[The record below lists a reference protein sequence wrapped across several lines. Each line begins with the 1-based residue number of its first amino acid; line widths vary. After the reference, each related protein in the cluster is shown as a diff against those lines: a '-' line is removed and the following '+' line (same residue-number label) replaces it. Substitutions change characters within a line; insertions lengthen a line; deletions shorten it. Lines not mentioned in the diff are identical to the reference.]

1 VSQGTSP
8 FPISD
13 DPASGTAGLGGERP
27 DRRHSLAR
35 RLRNV
40 IIAIIVPIL
49 AVWLVLYVTKGRFL
63 KGTFER
69 VATSL
74 LQRKVSV
81 DSGFELYFNP
91 IEIRFA
97 ADGLHV
103 ANPIWASKPDLFS
116 ATHVDADIAPLS
128 LIFGRRH
135 MRSLNMT
142 NGAIDAE
149 WDAAH
154 VTNTWTFGSNT
165 NGKPFELPI
174 IDRAS
179 LSASTVRFK
188 DPRLRFL
195 ADLSLHSIASRNA
208 RIGGA
213 VRLDG
218 HGRLRDTPFTLT
230 GALQSPDA
238 TVARGRNQLT
248 LKVRAAENIIDI
260 AGNLPSLA
268 DVENVPLAVRARGKD
283 VDDLLRIIDVVVPE
297 TRAYVLKATLIKSG
311 TDYSFSNM
319 SGRFGDSDIAGKFT
333 VHDRQTRV
341 RLDAVLFSR
350 SLDIIDAAPFI
361 GYSPDIVAEK
371 GAIAAAAETGAAPAN
386 LIPNAPIPVERMQSF
401 DATLHYRIGAIR
413 SRHLPISNVDLN
425 LSLDHGM
432 LKLDPL
438 RFAMS
443 KGEVIATMAFN
454 ARVHPVRA
462 TYDIRLTPTPMGS
475 LLSGFGVAESGTTGT
490 IHGRME
496 LQGVGDTLHDSLS
509 SANGR
514 IAFIIPAG
522 TLSQR
527 NVQLSELDIG
537 VFAQRLFQHK
547 LKEPVAINC
556 GLVAFT
562 VRNGTAAADPILID
576 TEKNVIAGNGSF
588 NFRNEA
594 IDLSVKAD
602 GKKFSLFSGQSPIR
616 LGGRF
621 SSPSINPLSPA
632 LIGRAGAAV
641 ALGVVGTP
649 VASML
654 AFVDLGG
661 GKAAACG
668 PVLAGA
674 TANAQRT
681 TKGKPR
687 NDVGTGTPGVR
698 ATHKKLFGLF

>member
-1 VSQGTSP
+1 MFDDLTVSTADGLHAGSAVAEIAPRRPGRKP
-8 FPISD
+8 FLLLKRI
-13 DPASGTAGLGGERP
+13 GIGL
-27 DRRHSLAR
+27 LA
-35 RLRNV
+35 
-40 IIAIIVPIL
+40 AIV
-49 AVWLVLYVTKGRFL
+49 AVWLILYVTKGRFL

-69 VATSL
+69 LATSL

-91 IEIRFA
+91 IDIRFA
-97 ADGLHV
+97 ADGLRV
-103 ANPIWASKPDLFS
+103 ANPPWASKPDLFL

-135 MRSLNMT
+135 LRTLNMM

-154 VTNTWTFGSNT
+154 STNTWTFGSST
-165 NGKPFELPI
+165 HGKPFELPI
-174 IDRAS
+174 IDQAS
-179 LSASTVRFK
+179 LSATAVRFK
-188 DPRLRFL
+188 DPRLRL
-195 ADLSLHSIASRNA
+195 LTDLTLSSIASRNA
-208 RIGGA
+208 RIGDA
-213 VRLDG
+213 VQLNG
-218 HGRLRDTPFTLT
+218 HGQIRDTPFTLT

-248 LKVRAAENIIDI
+248 LEMHAADNVIDI

-283 VDDLLRIIDVVVPE
+283 VDDLLGIIGVVVPE
-297 TRAYVLKATLIKSG
+297 TRSYELKATLIKSG
-311 TDYSFSNM
+311 TDYSFSAM
-319 SGRFGDSDIAGKFT
+319 SGHFGDSDIAGKFT
-333 VHDRQTRV
+333 VQDRQPRV
-341 RLDAVLFSR
+341 RLDAVLTSR
-350 SLDIIDAAPFI
+350 TLDIIDAAPFI
-361 GYSPDIVAEK
+361 GYSPDTVAEK
-371 GAIAAAAETGAAPAN
+371 GAVAAAAETGAAPAR
-386 LIPNAPIPVERMQSF
+386 LIPNTPIPVDKMQSF
-401 DATLHYRIGAIR
+401 DATLHYRIGSIR
-413 SRHLPISNVDLN
+413 SKHFPVTNVDLN
-425 LSLDHGM
+425 LSLDHGL
-432 LKLDPL
+432 LKLDPFS
-438 RFAMS
+438 FAMS
-443 KGEVIATMAFN
+443 KGKVIAAMAFN
-454 ARVHPVRA
+454 TRAHPVRA
-462 TYDIRLTPTPMGS
+462 SYDIRLTPTPMGS

-490 IHGRME
+490 VHGRVR

-509 SANGR
+509 RANGR

-576 TEKNVIAGNGSF
+576 TQKNVIAGNGSF
-588 NFRNEA
+588 NFGTEA
-594 IDLSVKAD
+594 LDLSVKAD
-602 GKKFSLFSGQSPIR
+602 GKKFSLFSGQSPVR

-621 SSPSINPLSPA
+621 SSPSINPLSPS

-641 ALGVVGTP
+641 ALGVVATP

-681 TKGKPR
+681 IKGKMR
-687 NDVGTGTPGVR
+687 NDVGTGKPGVQTTR
-698 ATHKKLFGLF
+698 KKLFGLF

>member
-1 VSQGTSP
+1 MTDFVGDSLPPVPAGRTIAPSRPSRSP
-8 FPISD
+8 LWWLQR
-13 DPASGTAGLGGERP
+13 AGICF
-27 DRRHSLAR
+27 LAT
-35 RLRNV
+35 
-40 IIAIIVPIL
+40 IM
-49 AVWLVLYVTKGRFL
+49 AVWLVLYLTKGRFL
-63 KGTFER
+63 QGAFEHL
-69 VATSL
+69 ATSL

-81 DSGFELYFNP
+81 DSGFELFFNP
-91 IEIRFA
+91 FDIRFA
-97 ADGLHV
+97 ANGVHV
-103 ANPIWASKPDLFS
+103 ANPTWASKPDLFS
-116 ATHVDADIAPLS
+116 ATHADADIAPLS
-128 LIFGRRH
+128 LFFGRRH
-135 MRSLNMT
+135 LRTLNMT

-154 VTNTWTFGSNT
+154 VANTWTFGSNAH
-165 NGKPFELPI
+165 GKPFELPI
-174 IDRAS
+174 IDQAS

-188 DPRLRFL
+188 DPSLRFL
-195 ADLSLHSIASRNA
+195 TDLTLSSIASRNA
-208 RIGGA
+208 RIGDA

-218 HGRLRDTPFTLT
+218 HGQIRDTSFTLT

-248 LKVRAAENIIDI
+248 LEMHAAENVIDV

-268 DVENVPLAVRARGKD
+268 DIENVPLAVRARGKD
-283 VDDLLRIIDVVVPE
+283 VDELLGIIGVVVPE
-297 TRAYVLKATLIKSG
+297 TRAYALKATLIKSG
-311 TDYSFSNM
+311 TDYSFSAVT
-319 SGRFGDSDIAGKFT
+319 GHFGDSDVAGKFT
-333 VHDRQTRV
+333 VRDRQPRV
-341 RLDAVLFSR
+341 RLDAVLTSR

-361 GYSPDIVAEK
+361 GYSPDTVAEK
-371 GAIAAAAETGAAPAN
+371 GAVAAAAETGAAPAH
-386 LIPNAPIPVERMQSF
+386 LIPNAPIPVEKMRSF
-401 DATLHYRIGAIR
+401 DATLRYRIGAVR
-413 SRHLPISNVDLN
+413 SKHLPITNVDLN
-425 LSLDHGM
+425 LSLDHGL
-432 LKLDPL
+432 LKLDPFS
-438 RFAMS
+438 FAMS
-443 KGEVIATMAFN
+443 KGKVIATMAFN
-454 ARVHPVRA
+454 ARSHPVRA

-490 IHGRME
+490 VHGRMQ
-496 LQGVGDTLHDSLS
+496 LHGVGDTLHDSLK

-514 IAFIIPAG
+514 VAVIIPAG

-547 LKEPVAINC
+547 LTEPVAINC

-562 VRNGTAAADPILID
+562 VRNGTAIADPILID

-588 NFRNEA
+588 NFGTET

-602 GKKFSLFSGQSPIR
+602 GKKFSLFSAQSPVR
-616 LGGRF
+616 LSGRF

-632 LIGRAGAAV
+632 LIGRAGAAI
-641 ALGVVGTP
+641 ALGVVATP

-681 TKGKPR
+681 IKGKAR
-687 NDVGTGTPGVR
+687 NDVRSGQATVPGSR
-698 ATHKKLFGLF
+698 KKVFGLF